1 MYMYLYRGCALSMTN
16 GQMAHMFG
24 ANPRILV
31 TLPDK
36 AVTNPSASR
45 RNPGATMSICVP
57 FSLLGATL
65 RQLVAAG
72 LGFSVH
78 VTSDRDD
85 VTIHLNGGY

>member
-1 MYMYLYRGCALSMTN
+1 
-16 GQMAHMFG
+16 
-24 ANPRILV
+24 
-31 TLPDK
+31 
-36 AVTNPSASR
+36 
-45 RNPGATMSICVP
+45 MSICVP